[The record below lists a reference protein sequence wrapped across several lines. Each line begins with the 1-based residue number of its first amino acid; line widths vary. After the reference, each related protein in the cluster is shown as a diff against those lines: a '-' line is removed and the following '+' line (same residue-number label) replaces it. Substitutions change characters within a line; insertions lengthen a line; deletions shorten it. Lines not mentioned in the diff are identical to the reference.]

1 MKKEINAQLG
11 ERSAFRILESAERLE
26 RGEVHMLI
34 AGEFFELK
42 SDVVE
47 IEDFVKSL
55 DKDAV
60 IEAAV
65 LEFRTKFTDILT
77 EAIENYLDEE

>member
-11 ERSAFRILESAERLE
+11 EISAFRILESAERQE
-26 RGEVHMLI
+26 RGEVHMRI
-34 AGEFFELK
+34 ADEFFELK
-42 SDVVE
+42 SDAVE

-65 LEFRTKFTDILT
+65 LEFRTQFTEILT
-77 EAIENYLDEE
+77 EAIENYID

>member
-1 MKKEINAQLG
+1 MKKNIDAQLG
-11 ERSAFRILESAERLE
+11 ELSAFRIMESAEREE

-42 SDVVE
+42 SDEVE

-65 LEFRTKFTDILT
+65 IEFRSKFTEILT
-77 EAIENYLDEE
+77 DALENYLDEE

>member
-1 MKKEINAQLG
+1 MKKNIDAQLG
-11 ERSAFRILESAERLE
+11 ELSAFRIMESAEREE

-34 AGEFFELK
+34 AREFFELK
-42 SDVVE
+42 SDEVE

-55 DKDAV
+55 DKDAI

-65 LEFRTKFTDILT
+65 IEFRSKFTELLAD
-77 EAIENYLDEE
+77 AIERYQEEE

>member
-1 MKKEINAQLG
+1 M
-11 ERSAFRILESAERLE
+11 RIAD
-26 RGEVHMLI
+26 
-34 AGEFFELK
+34 EFFELK
-42 SDVVE
+42 SDAVE

-65 LEFRTKFTDILT
+65 LEFRTQFTEILT
-77 EAIENYLDEE
+77 EAIENYID

>member
-65 LEFRTKFTDILT
+65 LEFRTKFTEILT

>member
-11 ERSAFRILESAERLE
+11 EISAFRILESAERLE

-42 SDVVE
+42 SDAVE

-65 LEFRTKFTDILT
+65 LEFRTKFTEILT

>member
-1 MKKEINAQLG
+1 MKKNIDTQLG
-11 ERSAFRILESAERLE
+11 ELSAFRILESAEREE

-42 SDVVE
+42 SDAVE

-65 LEFRTKFTDILT
+65 IEFRSKFTEILT
-77 EAIENYLDEE
+77 DAIENYLDEE

>member
-1 MKKEINAQLG
+1 MTKDINAQLG
-11 ERSAFRILESAERLE
+11 EIAAFRIMESADRQE
-26 RGEVHMLI
+26 RGEVHVLI
-34 AGEFFELK
+34 SEEFFELK
-42 SDVVE
+42 SDEVE

-65 LEFRTKFTDILT
+65 LEFRTTFTELINKS
-77 EAIENYLDEE
+77 IENFLDED

>member
-11 ERSAFRILESAERLE
+11 ERSTFRILESAERLE

-65 LEFRTKFTDILT
+65 LEFRTKFTEILT